1 MIFTERLHKILQTV
15 EGSLAVSLI
24 GRDGIA
30 IERLAVSEE
39 PNLDVATAQFTDI
52 AKKLQIANTELEAG
66 SLREM
71 IERTDKYLIV
81 LSSVTPEYFLLMIL
95 SADGSLGRARYEL
108 RKAVAVFH
116 DELV

>member
-1 MIFTERLHKILQTV
+1 MVFTERLHKILQAV
-15 EGSLAVSLI
+15 EGARAVCLI

-30 IERLAVSEE
+30 IERLAISEE

-52 AKKLQIANTELEAG
+52 AKKLQIANAELEAG
-66 SLREM
+66 GLREM
-71 IERTDKYLIV
+71 IERTERYLGV
-81 LSSVTPEYFLLMIL
+81 LSAVTPEYFLLMVL
-95 SADGSLGRARYEL
+95 SPDGSRGRARYEL

>member
-1 MIFTERLHKILQTV
+1 MIFTERLNRIMQVV
-15 EGSLAVSLI
+15 EGARALAVI

-30 IERLAVSEE
+30 IERLATSEE

-52 AKKLQIANTELEAG
+52 AKKLQIANVEMEAG
-66 SLREM
+66 ALREM
-71 IERTDKYLIV
+71 MEKTDRYIV
-81 LSSVTPEYFLLMIL
+81 LMGAVTPEYFMLMIL
-95 SADGSLGRARYEL
+95 SPEASLGRARYEM

>member
-1 MIFTERLHKILQTV
+1 MVFTERLHKILQAV
-15 EGSLAVSLI
+15 EGARAVCLI

-52 AKKLQIANTELEAG
+52 AKKLQVANAELDG
-66 SLREM
+66 GGLREM
-71 IERTDKYLIV
+71 IERTDKYLVI
-81 LSSVTPEYFLLMIL
+81 LSAVTPEYFLLMIL
-95 SADGSLGRARYEL
+95 SPDGSLGRARYEL

>member
-1 MIFTERLHKILQTV
+1 MVFTERLHKILQAV
-15 EGSLAVSLI
+15 EGARAVCLI

-39 PNLDVATAQFTDI
+39 PNLDLATAQFTDI
-52 AKKLQIANTELEAG
+52 AKKLQVANQELEAG
-66 SLREM
+66 ELREL
-71 IERTDKYLIV
+71 ICKTENYLV
-81 LSSVTPEYFLLMIL
+81 LLSSVTPEYFVMMVL

-108 RKAVAVFH
+108 RKAAAAFH